1 MTKDEAVREF
11 GTQVALGEALGIN
24 QNTVSSWDKVPIL
37 RQLQLEALTKGRL
50 KADAECEPFKVQ
62 AA

>member
-1 MTKDEAVREF
+1 MTKDEAIQHF
-11 GTQVALGEALGIN
+11 GTQVALSEALGIN
-24 QNTVSSWDKVPIL
+24 QGTVSSWVKVPIL
-37 RQLQLEALTKGRL
+37 RQLQLEALTEGQL